1 MVPFI
6 NFSSVHNPLKQAEI
20 DAYLADV
27 EKHNGTGTSKKR
39 KNTDEEYQ
47 PRYETNPNF
56 FCLGLTENI

>member
-47 PRYETNPNF
+47 PRYEIKKNF
-56 FCLGLTENI
+56 A